1 MVAREY
7 EKLMF
12 FLFDNELYQNVLD
25 IYNKWDYIRQNDNTE
40 FIRIISECKV
50 SNNSEDII
58 NLINSIDKLK
68 ETDNFVKKDLI
79 KNALALQMFNENKIS
94 LKEFKEVSNENIIEI
109 LKKDKVNFYFSPG
122 IQRIDNQ
129 QEDKNKSLIWNL
141 NRNIDFKDYFK
152 KNVENLDEPYRS
164 NEKIKFSLKHD
175 EFEYGISACNKLI
188 EIFENSEVQIT
199 PENYKKELSVYSLI
213 IDFMKHFQQYQYKFL
228 DTDLYR
234 KSLKIFKDTPLEIS
248 LITLSILEEN
258 KNIALKKLQTT
269 ITRLKSMYSNEEID
283 SYSQYFLLTLN
294 NIKGIIW
301 I

>member
-283 SYSQYFLLTLN
+283 GYSQYFLMTLN
-294 NIKGIIW
+294 NIKG
-301 I
+301 

>member
-25 IYNKWDYIRQNDNTE
+25 IYNKWDYIRQNDNSE
-40 FIRIISECKV
+40 FIRIISECKT
-50 SNNSEDII
+50 SNNSEDIL

-109 LKKDKVNFYFSPG
+109 LKKEKINFYFSPG

-129 QEDKNKSLIWNL
+129 QEDKNRSLIWNL

-188 EIFENSEVQIT
+188 EIFENSEVKIT

-283 SYSQYFLLTLN
+283 SYSQYFLMTLN
-294 NIKGIIW
+294 NIKG
-301 I
+301 

>member
-283 SYSQYFLLTLN
+283 SYSQYFLMTLN
-294 NIKGIIW
+294 NIKG
-301 I
+301 

>member
-94 LKEFKEVSNENIIEI
+94 LKEFKEISNENIIEI

-188 EIFENSEVQIT
+188 EIFENSEVKIN
-199 PENYKKELSVYSLI
+199 PENYKKELSIYSLI

-283 SYSQYFLLTLN
+283 SYSQYFLMTLN
-294 NIKGIIW
+294 NIKG
-301 I
+301 

>member
-79 KNALALQMFNENKIS
+79 KNALSLQMFNENKIS

-122 IQRIDNQ
+122 VQRIDNQ

-283 SYSQYFLLTLN
+283 SYSQYFLMTLN
-294 NIKGIIW
+294 NIKG
-301 I
+301 

>member
-122 IQRIDNQ
+122 VQRIDNQ

-199 PENYKKELSVYSLI
+199 PENYKKELSIYSLI

-283 SYSQYFLLTLN
+283 SYSQYFLMTLN
-294 NIKGIIW
+294 NIKG
-301 I
+301 

>member
-122 IQRIDNQ
+122 VQRIDNQ

-175 EFEYGISACNKLI
+175 DFEYGISACNKLI

-199 PENYKKELSVYSLI
+199 PEDYKKELSVYSLI

-283 SYSQYFLLTLN
+283 SYSQYFLMTLN
-294 NIKGIIW
+294 NIKG
-301 I
+301 

>member
-12 FLFDNELYQNVLD
+12 FLFDNELYRNVLD

-79 KNALALQMFNENKIS
+79 QNALALQMFNENKIS

-109 LKKDKVNFYFSPG
+109 LKKEKINFYFSPG

-129 QEDKNKSLIWNL
+129 QEDKNRSIIWNL

-283 SYSQYFLLTLN
+283 SYSQYFLMTLN
-294 NIKGIIW
+294 NIKG
-301 I
+301 

>member
-12 FLFDNELYQNVLD
+12 FLFDNELYRNVLD

-94 LKEFKEVSNENIIEI
+94 LKEFKEISNENIIEI

-188 EIFENSEVQIT
+188 EIFENSEVKIN
-199 PENYKKELSVYSLI
+199 PENYKKELSIYSLI

-283 SYSQYFLLTLN
+283 SYSQYFLMTLN
-294 NIKGIIW
+294 NIKG
-301 I
+301 

>member
-40 FIRIISECKV
+40 FIRIISECKT
-50 SNNSEDII
+50 SNNSEDIL

-188 EIFENSEVQIT
+188 EIFENSEVQIN
-199 PENYKKELSVYSLI
+199 PENYKKELSIYSLI

-283 SYSQYFLLTLN
+283 SYSQYFLMTLN
-294 NIKGIIW
+294 NIKG
-301 I
+301 

>member
-122 IQRIDNQ
+122 VQRIDNQ

-283 SYSQYFLLTLN
+283 GYSQYFLMTLN
-294 NIKGIIW
+294 NIKG
-301 I
+301 

>member
-12 FLFDNELYQNVLD
+12 FLFDNELYRNVLD

-109 LKKDKVNFYFSPG
+109 LKKEKVNFYFSPG

-228 DTDLYR
+228 DTDIYR

-283 SYSQYFLLTLN
+283 SYSQYFLMTLN
-294 NIKGIIW
+294 NIKG
-301 I
+301 

>member
-188 EIFENSEVQIT
+188 EIFENSGVQIT

-228 DTDLYR
+228 NTDLYR
-234 KSLKIFKDTPLEIS
+234 KSLNIFKDTPLEIS

-283 SYSQYFLLTLN
+283 SYSQYFLMTLN
-294 NIKGIIW
+294 NIKG
-301 I
+301 